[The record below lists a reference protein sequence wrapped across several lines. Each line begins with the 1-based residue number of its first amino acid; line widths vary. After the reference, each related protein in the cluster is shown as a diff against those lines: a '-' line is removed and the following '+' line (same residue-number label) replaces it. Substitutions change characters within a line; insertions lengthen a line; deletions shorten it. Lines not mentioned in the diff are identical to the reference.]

1 MSRTRELYR
10 VEHLPVF
17 QNRVFESAQQ
27 ARDCVRGDVVL
38 VQDVLTGLVF
48 NRAFDPGLVQYDAG
62 YQNEQ
67 ACSAVFREHLDQ
79 VGGIVLRHFRGRPLI
94 EVGCGKGYFLN
105 RLSGLG
111 FDITGMDPTYEGD
124 DPRILKQYFEPGAGI
139 AADGLIL
146 RHVLEHVQDPVA
158 FLRNLATANGGR
170 GVIYIEVPC
179 FQWICDSRAWYDVF
193 YEHVNYFRIRDFQ
206 RMFGR
211 VIESG
216 HLFGGQ
222 YLYVVA
228 DLASLRDPA
237 GDHADDVVFP
247 VDFLRGLTEV
257 AHRKGPSAE
266 KGPTAAIW
274 GAASKGVI
282 FALLM
287 ERAGAAVDLAIDINP
302 AKQGRYLAASGLL
315 VSTPAQAMQILP
327 AGADVFVMNG
337 NYLAEIRAMS
347 GDRFNYICIDA
358 EQQD

>member
-27 ARDCVRGDVVL
+27 ARDCARGDVVL
-38 VQDVLTGLVF
+38 VQDVVSGLVF
-48 NRAFDPGLVQYDAG
+48 NRAFDPALAQYDAS

-67 ACSAVFREHLDQ
+67 AGSAVFREHLDQ
-79 VGGIVLRHFRGRPLI
+79 VGAIVGRHFQGRSLI

-158 FLRNLATANGGR
+158 FLRTLAAANGGR

-179 FQWICDSRAWYDVF
+179 FQWICHNRAWYDVF
-193 YEHVNYFRIRDFQ
+193 YEHVNYFRIGDFR
-206 RMFGR
+206 RMFSR

-222 YLYVVA
+222 
-228 DLASLRDPA
+228 
-237 GDHADDVVFP
+237 DHADDVAFP
-247 VDFLRGLTEV
+247 VDFLRGLTEG
-257 AHRKGPSAE
+257 AQRKRPSTE
-266 KGPTAAIW
+266 MGPTAAIW

-287 ERAGAAVDLAIDINP
+287 ERAGAMVDMAIDINP
-302 AKQGRYLAASGLL
+302 AKQGKYLAATGLL
-315 VSTPAQAMQILP
+315 VRTPAQAMQILP

-347 GDRFNYICIDA
+347 SDRFNYICVDA
-358 EQQD
+358 VRQG